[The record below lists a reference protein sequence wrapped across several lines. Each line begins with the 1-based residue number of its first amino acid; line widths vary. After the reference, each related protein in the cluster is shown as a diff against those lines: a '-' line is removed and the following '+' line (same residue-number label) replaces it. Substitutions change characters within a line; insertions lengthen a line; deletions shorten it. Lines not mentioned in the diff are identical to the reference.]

1 MKEVLIV
8 GLGWLLGALARYLL
22 QNAILNR
29 FITIFP
35 LVTFSINL
43 IGSLIIGLIFGLSE
57 RYQWMT
63 QEWRLF
69 LAIGFCGS
77 FTTFSTFAF
86 DNLQLLKDGNYS
98 QLIWYTA
105 LSFVFGVGLAW
116 LGYSITKP

>member
-8 GLGWLLGALARYLL
+8 GLGGFLGAISRYLL
-22 QNAILNR
+22 QNAIVNR

-35 LVTFSINL
+35 VGTFTINL
-43 IGSLIIGLIFGLSE
+43 IGSLVIGLIFGLSE

-63 QEWRLF
+63 QEWRIF

-86 DNLQLLKDGNYS
+86 DNLQLLKEGNYS
-98 QLIWYTA
+98 QLIWYTG
-105 LSFVFGVGLAW
+105 LSFVLGVGLAW